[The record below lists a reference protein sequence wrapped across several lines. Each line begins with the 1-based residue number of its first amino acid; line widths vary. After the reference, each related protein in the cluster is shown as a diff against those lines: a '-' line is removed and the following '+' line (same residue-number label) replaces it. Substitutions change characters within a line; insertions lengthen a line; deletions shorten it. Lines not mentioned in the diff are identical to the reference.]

1 MPINR
6 PMERD
11 TDADSAL
18 SLGGRVALVTGAAA
32 GIGRA
37 CVERFLDDGCHVVAL
52 ESDVS
57 AAKGLEEDLSEAVG
71 TVVACQGDAT
81 VEDDVRAAVAMA
93 LERWRR
99 LDVLVNAAG
108 GFTESPAFEAEEPGT
123 WERLVNLN
131 LTSAYLC
138 CREVLP
144 AMKRAGF
151 GRIVNIS
158 SMSGRTAVPNTSHA
172 YSAAK
177 AGMLGLT
184 RSLALEVAPAGI
196 TVNAVAPGV
205 VMTPRI
211 SVLHAARMDELR
223 AATPVGRLGEPS
235 DIADA
240 VWYLARPVTSY
251 MTGAVLDLNGGRF
264 MA

>member
-108 GFTESPAFEAEEPGT
+108 GFTES
-123 WERLVNLN
+123 RLVNLN